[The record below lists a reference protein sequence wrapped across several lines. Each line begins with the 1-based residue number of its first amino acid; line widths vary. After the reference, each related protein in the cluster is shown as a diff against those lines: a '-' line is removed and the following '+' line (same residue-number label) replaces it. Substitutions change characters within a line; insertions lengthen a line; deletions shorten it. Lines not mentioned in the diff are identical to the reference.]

1 MTPARDAMLS
11 GMNHASAPDT
21 DTTPRLRV
29 VAAVVWRDGR
39 MLFTRRPPGGP
50 LGLQWEMPGG
60 KIEPGETPDQ
70 ALVRELAEELG
81 VAARTH
87 ETLAVER
94 HDYAHGTRVDVHFIR
109 ATFEGEPRP
118 ASEAVHE
125 LRWWAP
131 HEVDLDSVLEGDR
144 AFLTRLGAKPR

>member
-1 MTPARDAMLS
+1 MPAAGDAMLA
-11 GMNHASAPDT
+11 GVTRRPAPAADIA
-21 DTTPRLRV
+21 PRLRV

-60 KIEPGETPDQ
+60 KIETGETPEG

-81 VAARTH
+81 VRATAH
-87 ETLAVER
+87 ETLAVEP
-94 HDYAHGTRVDVHFIR
+94 HDYPHGMRVDVHFIR

-118 ASEAVHE
+118 ASEAVHD
-125 LRWWAP
+125 LRWWTP
-131 HEVDLDSVLEGDR
+131 DEVDLTSVLEGDR
-144 AFLTRLGAKPR
+144 AFLTRLGARPR

>member
-1 MTPARDAMLS
+1 MTLARDDILA
-11 GMNHASAPDT
+11 GMTHTSTPGADAAP
-21 DTTPRLRV
+21 RVRV
-29 VAAVVWRDGR
+29 VAAVVWRGGR
-39 MLFTRRPPGGP
+39 VLFTRRPPGGP

-60 KIEPGETPDQ
+60 KIEPGETPGE

-81 VAARTH
+81 VTAHAH

-94 HDYAHGTRVDVHFIR
+94 HDYAHGMRVDVHFIR

-118 ASEAVHE
+118 ASGAVHE

-131 HEVDLDSVLEGDR
+131 DEVDLASVLEGDR
-144 AFLTRLGAKPR
+144 AFLTRLGARPR